1 MRPRSGASLARS
13 SRLQEPYRDITVT
26 SNVQS
31 EPDRELVDIA
41 DYVDR
46 FEPSTKAIDAA
57 RLCTL
62 DTMGCAL
69 NALDFPECT
78 KLLGPVV
85 PGTTVPHASRVPGT
99 RYELDPVTAT
109 FSFGCMIRWLDEN
122 DTFTAAQGSHPS
134 DNLAGILMLADHL
147 SQQRAAAG
155 EPPLIMRDVFVAL
168 VKAYEIQGCI
178 AIENDFKKA
187 GIDHP
192 LLTRVAS
199 SAVLTKML
207 GGTRKQ
213 IFNAVSNAWVDVS
226 LAAIRHAPNAGWR
239 KGWAAADATF
249 NGLRLALMAM
259 KGEMG
264 YPTVLSA
271 KHYGFNDARFG
282 GKPLAFQRPYGDYV
296 IQHSMFKFVA
306 AGMHSQSAVEC
317 ALRLHPLVKDRIDD
331 IERIVLHSQDA
342 LMRIMYKT
350 GPLHN
355 PADRDH
361 CAQYVVAAA
370 LIFGRLDAKDFEDEV
385 AADPRIDRLREKT
398 TVIEDPRYTKDFV
411 DPAKRS
417 NANAVQVFFKDGTHT
432 PKIEVEYPPG
442 HPKRR
447 KDFMPVL
454 RSKLESSL
462 VRRFDDRQQRRILDL
477 SEDAPRLDRMPVHE
491 FVSLFVQ
498 K

>member
-1 MRPRSGASLARS
+1 MSANIRSK
-13 SRLQEPYRDITVT
+13 
-26 SNVQS
+26 
-31 EPDRELVDIA
+31 PDPELLDIA
-41 DYVDR
+41 DYVMQ
-46 FEPSTKAIDAA
+46 FEPSAQAIDAA
-57 RLCTL
+57 RLCLL

-85 PGTTVPHASRVPGT
+85 PGTVVPHGSRVPGT
-99 RYELDPVTAT
+99 KFELDPVTAT
-109 FSFGCMIRWLDEN
+109 FSFGAMIRWLDEN

-147 SQQRAAAG
+147 SRQRHANG
-155 EPPLIMRDVFVAL
+155 EHPLAVRDVLEAL
-168 VKAYEIQGCI
+168 VKAYEIQGCL

-199 SAVLTKML
+199 AAVLTKML
-207 GGTRKQ
+207 GGTRDQ
-213 IFNAVSNAWVDVS
+213 VANAVSNAWVDSS
-226 LAAIRHAPNAGWR
+226 LPSIRHAPNTGSR
-239 KGWAAADATF
+239 KSWAAADATF
-249 NGLRLALMAM
+249 NALRLALMAV

-264 YPTVLSA
+264 YPTILTA
-271 KHYGFNDARFG
+271 RQYGFYDARMG
-282 GKPLAFQRPYGDYV
+282 GKPLQFQRPYGDYV

-355 PADRDH
+355 FADRDH
-361 CAQYVVAAA
+361 CAQYVVAVS
-370 LIFGRLDAKDFEDEV
+370 LIFGRLQATDFEDAV

-398 TVIEDPRYTKDFV
+398 EVIEDPRYTKDFV
-411 DPAKRS
+411 DPEKRS
-417 NANAVQVFFKDGTHT
+417 SANALQVFFKDGTHT
-432 PKIEVEYPPG
+432 PEIEVEYPPG
-442 HPKRR
+442 HPRRR

-454 RSKLESSL
+454 RSKLEASL
-462 VRRFDDRQQRRILDL
+462 ARRFAPEHQRRILEL
-477 SEDAPRLDRMPVHE
+477 SEDASRLDRMPVHE
-491 FVSLFVQ
+491 FVSLFVA
-498 K
+498 